1 MSGSNQRPAAER
13 PSAGRLTVGSREAV
27 GLVATREIQVRIRS
41 KAFLVTLFITAL
53 AAIALP
59 LIPHLIDSKSGPVRI
74 AVPVSDSSLSAALQ
88 GTATELGQKITI
100 STVPDHGTGVSQV
113 GSGKVD
119 VLAEPGADGQV
130 QATVNKSLGD
140 STRQLF
146 QVVGQQQALGQQ
158 FTQLGATPAQ
168 AEHALAAASGAQVQV
183 TTLKVKNTDPQQGQ
197 HISIA
202 IAAGLLMY
210 MSLMLVGQIVAQ
222 GVVEEK
228 SSRVVELLLA
238 TIRPWQ
244 LLFGKVL
251 GTGLLGLLQMAV
263 PALLGVGVGIATG
276 ALNISLSDS
285 VGAVAW
291 ALLWY
296 VVGFAIYAMV
306 FAALGATVSRQED
319 VQGLTFPAI
328 APLIAAWVIGISVVP
343 SNPGSSL
350 VTWLSLLP
358 PFAPVLMPM
367 RIAMGVAPVWQILLA
382 LVLALAFAFLLLRF
396 AARIYRNSVLRSGS
410 RVPLREALKAA

>member
-1 MSGSNQRPAAER
+1 MRGPAQQ
-13 PSAGRLTVGSREAV
+13 LDLGSREAV
-27 GLVATREIQVRIRS
+27 GLVAGREIQVRIRS
-41 KAFLVTLFITAL
+41 KAYLITLVVTAL
-53 AAIALP
+53 AAVLLP
-59 LIPHLIDSKSGPVRI
+59 VVLHLVNIGPSTAKV
-74 AVPVSDSSLSAALQ
+74 AVLGSQGSLSSALETTAAGLD
-88 GTATELGQKITI
+88 QKVAVV
-100 STVPDHGTGVSQV
+100 TVPDQQAGLDAVS
-113 GSGKVD
+113 SGKV
-119 VLAEPGADGQV
+119 VAFV
-130 QATVNKSLGD
+130 QAGAAGPLQVTVKTSLN
-140 STRQLF
+140 STARQVF
-146 QVVGQQQALGQQ
+146 QSVDQQQALGQQ
-158 FTQLGATPAQ
+158 FVKLGATPAQ
-168 AEHALAAASGAQVQV
+168 AQQALGAVAGAQIQV
-183 TTLKVKNTDPQQGQ
+183 TQLKQSDPRQGQ
-197 HISIA
+197 HIFIA

-251 GTGLLGLLQMAV
+251 GTGLLGLVQMVV
-263 PALLGVGVGIATG
+263 PAALGVGVGIATG
-276 ALNISLSDS
+276 TLNIALGDSL
-285 VGAVAW
+285 GAVGW

-319 VQGLTFPAI
+319 VQGLTFPAV
-328 APLIAAWVIGISVVP
+328 APLVAAWVIGISVVP
-343 SNPGSSL
+343 SDPGSPL
-350 VTWLSLLP
+350 VTWLSMLP

-367 RIAMGVAPVWQILLA
+367 RVAMGVAPMWQILLS
-382 LVLALAFAFLLLRF
+382 LVLAIGFAYLLLRF

>member
-1 MSGSNQRPAAER
+1 MSGSNQRLA
-13 PSAGRLTVGSREAV
+13 VGSREAV
-27 GLVATREIQVRIRS
+27 TLVANREIQTRIRS
-41 KAFLVTLFITAL
+41 KAYLITLFITAL

-59 LIPHLIDSKSGPVRI
+59 LIPHLLNTKPGPTKI
-74 AVPVSDSSLSAALQ
+74 AVVASDTSLAPALRATAA
-88 GTATELGQKITI
+88 ELGQKITL
-100 STVPDHGTGVSQV
+100 STVPDHATGVAEVNAGTVS
-113 GSGKVD
+113 
-119 VLAEPGADGQV
+119 VLAETAPSGGI
-130 QATVNKSLGD
+130 QATVEKTLGD

-146 QVVGQQQALGQQ
+146 QVVGQQQALGEQ
-158 FTQLGATPAQ
+158 FTALGASPAQ
-168 AEHALAAASGAQVQV
+168 AEHALAAAAGAQVQV
-183 TTLKVKNTDPQQGQ
+183 TSLKVQKSDPQQGQ
-197 HISIA
+197 RIAIA

-228 SSRVVELLLA
+228 TSRVVELLLA

-251 GTGLLGLLQMAV
+251 GTGLLGLAQMGV
-263 PALLGVGVGIATG
+263 PAIIGVAVGIATG
-276 ALNISLSDS
+276 SLNISLSAS
-285 VGAVAW
+285 IGAVAW

-296 VVGFAIYAMV
+296 VIGFAIYAMV

-319 VQGLTFPAI
+319 VQGLTFPAVV
-328 APLIAAWVIGISVVP
+328 PLIAAWVIGISVVP
-343 SNPGSSL
+343 SNPGSPL
-350 VTWLSLLP
+350 VAWLSMLP

-367 RIAMGVAPVWQILLA
+367 RIAMGVAPLWQILLSA
-382 LVLALAFAFLLLRF
+382 VLAVGFAFLLLRL